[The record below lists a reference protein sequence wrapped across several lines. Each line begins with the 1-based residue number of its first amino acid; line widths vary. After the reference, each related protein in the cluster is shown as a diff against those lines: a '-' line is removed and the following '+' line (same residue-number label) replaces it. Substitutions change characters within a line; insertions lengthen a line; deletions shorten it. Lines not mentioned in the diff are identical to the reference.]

1 MLVLGLVLGL
11 GLGLGASTWFG
22 PWSIVSGGAL
32 NYSLTYLLV
41 LGVINGKAKMTKC
54 TVNC

>member
-1 MLVLGLVLGL
+1 MLVLGL
-11 GLGLGASTWFG
+11 GLVLALDIKALALASGASTWFG
-22 PWSIVSGGAL
+22 
-32 NYSLTYLLV
+32 